1 MPEHATSDHTGDVD
15 PEPQGTGDHG
25 TDHGHDD
32 HAHEP
37 EALGPVDVMAWG
49 AFVLGAGLGL
59 VVAFCIF
66 LATADLPA

>member
-1 MPEHATSDHTGDVD
+1 MTEHATPNHPGDID
-15 PEPQGTGDHG
+15 AEPHGSGDHG
-25 TDHGHDD
+25 ADGGHDD

-37 EALGPVDVMAWG
+37 VPLGPVDVFAWG

-59 VVAFCIF
+59 AVALCIA